1 MFYDYVITKPELNEE
16 TLSHYGIPGM
26 KWKNHIYAKDDDE
39 IVKRKRKFITEAA
52 ERKKKAITES
62 AAKRQEAVNKIVP
75 SLANKVSKSEEKK
88 ETNNKNKTDSETVFG
103 MSRDEFAKRY
113 KEWKESQKETED
125 SEEKKAS
132 EDGES
137 EGKEKKTDSEK
148 GEKKSSSGKGPKS
161 AINRSSG
168 SGKSSGGSSGSAKS
182 KSNTSSESSGSSVKT
197 QSYKKGDS
205 DFDKKNYSEKN
216 RIGKSNFFC
225 FTNAKGKLIVLS
237 EDNKWVVENGVLD
250 KDMRDKLADFNKD
263 GKLKGDDFDKGV
275 ESILSGT
282 KKKKK

>member
-1 MFYDYVITKPELNEE
+1 MIYDYVITKPELNEE
-16 TLSHYGIPGM
+16 TLAHYGIPGM

-39 IVKRKRKFITEAA
+39 IVKRKRKFITDAA
-52 ERKKKAITES
+52 ERKKKTITER
-62 AAKRQEAVNKIVP
+62 ATKRREAVNKIAP
-75 SLANKVSKSEEKK
+75 SLANKVSKTEEKK
-88 ETNNKNKTDSETVFG
+88 KETEKKTDSENIFG

-125 SEEKKAS
+125 SEEKKKN

-137 EGKEKKTDSEK
+137 EDKEEKTDSEK
-148 GEKKSSSGKGPKS
+148 EKKSSSGKAPKS

-182 KSNTSSESSGSSVKT
+182 KSDTSSESSGSSVKT
-197 QSYKKGDS
+197 QRYKKGDS

-225 FTNAKGKLIVLS
+225 FTNANGKLIVLS
-237 EDNKWVVENGVLD
+237 EDNKWVIENGILD
-250 KDMRDKLADFNKD
+250 KDMRDKLAEFNKD
-263 GKLKGDDFDKGV
+263 GKLKGDDFNKGV
-275 ESILSGT
+275 EKILSET
-282 KKKKK
+282 KKKKSK